1 MHTFYQNRDHSF
13 VCSISTN
20 LTYPAHLHKHFEL
33 MYVLSGTMTV
43 TINEESRALLPGDIA
58 ISFPNTIH
66 SLKTTENSKIIL
78 LIFDSYLTEP
88 SFVNLNTRK
97 PASPFVTG
105 DNLHKDVPYCM
116 HALLDISKPYE
127 ANLDSALTKGYLTI
141 LLCRLLESLTLRES
155 HSDDLN
161 LVHQVLVYIDNHFT
175 EALSLEQIAAKLK
188 TSKFYLSRIFNHQLN
203 TSFNLYLNN
212 QRIQLAQNLLV
223 STDLSI
229 TEISFRSGFESMRTF
244 YRAFKSI
251 CHLTPTRYRELHQKK

>member
-33 MYVLSGTMTV
+33 MYVLSGTITV
-43 TINEESRALLPGDIA
+43 TIHEESRDLFPGDIA

-66 SLKTTENSKIIL
+66 SLKTLENSTIIL
-78 LIFDSYLTEP
+78 LIFDAHLTEIN
-88 SFVNLNTRK
+88 SITLNGRK
-97 PASPFVTG
+97 PLNPFISA
-105 DNLHKDVPYCM
+105 DKLHKDVPYCLN
-116 HALLDISKPYE
+116 ALLDISKPYE
-127 ANLDSALTKGYLTI
+127 ANLYSTLIKGYLTI
-141 LLCRLLESLTLRES
+141 LLCRLLKDLTLTES

-161 LVHQVLVYIDNHFT
+161 LVHQVLVYIDDHFT
-175 EALSLEQIAAKLK
+175 EALTLEQIAAKLK

-212 QRIQLAQNLLV
+212 QRIQMAQNLLV

-229 TEISFRSGFESMRTF
+229 TEISFQSGFESMRTF
-244 YRAFKSI
+244 YRAFKGI
-251 CHLTPTRYRELHQKK
+251 CNVTPTQYREHHQKM